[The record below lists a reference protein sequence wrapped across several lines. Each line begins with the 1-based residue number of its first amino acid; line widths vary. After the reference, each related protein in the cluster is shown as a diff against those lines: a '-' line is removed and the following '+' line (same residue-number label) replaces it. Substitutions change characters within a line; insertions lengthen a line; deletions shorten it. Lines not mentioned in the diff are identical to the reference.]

1 MSSNS
6 SPPVEGVVAAGEDSR
21 WVPSSS
27 GEAPLDPLH
36 IVPPILAVE
45 RSFELS
51 SWRRRREGFLPSSP
65 CVVSDSLLLAVFGCC
80 PFSSLIL
87 GNSVSNFHRKLTLSH
102 TLRAHFIN
110 LTLTTFDDTVDDE
123 VMEVALDR
131 KLEQQIC
138 NAIDTRFH
146 LQLRYFICQIVPG
159 GYILMQKQNL
169 GKDSSSQT
177 GSVSQIYDEFC
188 PILLNQFKSR
198 NYTKFETFDASLD
211 EFYRKIESQRSEQQQ
226 KAKENSAAQKLNK
239 ISQDQ
244 ENRVHTL
251 RKEVDHCVKMAELIE
266 YNLEDVDAIIL
277 AVCVALAK
285 GMNWDDLSRM
295 VKDEKKSEN
304 PVASLIDKLHLE
316 RNCMILLL
324 ANNLDEMNDDEKT
337 LPIDKVLFIYHFLLK

>member
-1 MSSNS
+1 
-6 SPPVEGVVAAGEDSR
+6 
-21 WVPSSS
+21 
-27 GEAPLDPLH
+27 
-36 IVPPILAVE
+36 
-45 RSFELS
+45 
-51 SWRRRREGFLPSSP
+51 
-65 CVVSDSLLLAVFGCC
+65 
-80 PFSSLIL
+80 
-87 GNSVSNFHRKLTLSH
+87 
-102 TLRAHFIN
+102 
-110 LTLTTFDDTVDDE
+110 
-123 VMEVALDR
+123 
-131 KLEQQIC
+131 
-138 NAIDTRFH
+138 
-146 LQLRYFICQIVPG
+146 
-159 GYILMQKQNL
+159 MQKQNL

-337 LPIDKVLFIYHFLLK
+337 LPIDKVEVDLALSAHANARRWYELKKKQESKQEKTITAHEKAFKAAEKKTRLQLNQAFWF